1 MQDELRNALGEITRM
16 QIEIGE
22 KKELEKQLVRLK
34 DSLKVLEQNQG
45 RTPNPEYANK
55 LLIELNDAKR
65 QVKNAAGYEKNSDFQ
80 SLL

>member
-45 RTPNPEYANK
+45 RTP
-55 LLIELNDAKR
+55 
-65 QVKNAAGYEKNSDFQ
+65 Q
-80 SLL
+80 SRIC